1 MLEPSFFN
9 SVFVFPILN
18 ILAVYHYALNL
29 IHVPGTLGF
38 SIILLTITIRVLL
51 HPFFKQQMV
60 TASKMQELKPHL
72 DSISKKHKGDSKRL
86 QEEQM
91 KLYQEAGINPASGCV
106 FMIVQIPIFIAL
118 YQTLQYFLVADT
130 SKILIA
136 VNKAVYLPMLHFK
149 SLDPMFFGI
158 NLAQTPEKMG
168 TAFMILVPGITALL
182 QYFQTQ
188 MTMAMNPQ
196 ATPAASDSKDPND
209 KKEPGMGEEF
219 QKAMNTQMKYI
230 FPFMIGWFALRMPV
244 GLALYWNIFSVFS
257 IIQYQMHKKQSKSL
271 KVESVK
277 LKAKT

>member
-18 ILAVYHYALNL
+18 ILAAYHYGLSL
-29 IHVPGTLGF
+29 IQVPGTLGF
-38 SIILLTITIRVLL
+38 SIILLTVTIRVLL

-72 DSISKKHKGDSKRL
+72 DKISKKHKGDAKKL

-91 KLYQEAGINPASGCV
+91 RLYQEAGINPASGCV

-118 YQTLQYFLVADT
+118 YQTLQHFLVADT

-149 SLDPMFFGI
+149 SLDPVFFGV
-158 NLAQTPEKMG
+158 NLAQTPEKLGM
-168 TAFMILVPGITALL
+168 AYMIIVPGITALL

-188 MTMAMNPQ
+188 MTMAMSPQ
-196 ATPAASDSKDPND
+196 PTQTQPDSKDAKD

-230 FPFMIGWFALRMPV
+230 FPFMIGWFALRMPI

-257 IIQYQMHKKQSKSL
+257 IIQYQLHKQESKSS
-271 KVESVK
+271 KSDSVK
-277 LKAKT
+277 LNAKS